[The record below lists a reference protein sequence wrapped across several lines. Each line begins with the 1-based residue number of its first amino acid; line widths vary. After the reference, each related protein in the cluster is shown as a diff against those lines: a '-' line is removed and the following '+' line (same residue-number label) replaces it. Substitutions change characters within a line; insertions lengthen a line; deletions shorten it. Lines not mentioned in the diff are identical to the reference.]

1 MKAINTGRI
10 AFSTKLLLSP
20 KAIVQPAHFEF
31 IKQGENDLVLSPLSK
46 NPVYLFSISGMGQG
60 QDMVRGFERKRQT
73 IKLKVTI
80 SIQMKI
86 KIECGNRQWLL
97 LHLITNVQISNE
109 NYFI

>member
-1 MKAINTGRI
+1 M
-10 AFSTKLLLSP
+10 
-20 KAIVQPAHFEF
+20 VQPAHFEF
-31 IKQGENDLVLSPLSK
+31 IKQGENDLVLSPLGK

-60 QDMVRGFERKRQT
+60 QGQDMVRGFERERQT

-86 KIECGNRQWLL
+86 KIECGNRQWLF

-109 NYFI
+109 NDLI